1 MQKRGGAAPN
11 QMEQR
16 NVPSQE
22 RIIRI
27 HMDAAINAR
36 MIRTGKGI
44 IARHWTGKIIRAK
57 GVVER
62 KRREAVMEETLT
74 IRMALQI
81 AREAG
86 WRKIAILLDC
96 KTATNQIRINNV

>member
-44 IARHWTGKIIRAK
+44 IARHWTGKIVRAK
-57 GVVER
+57 
-62 KRREAVMEETLT
+62 
-74 IRMALQI
+74 
-81 AREAG
+81 
-86 WRKIAILLDC
+86 
-96 KTATNQIRINNV
+96 

>member
-1 MQKRGGAAPN
+1 MEKRGGAAPN

-27 HMDAAINAR
+27 HMDTATNAR

-44 IARHWTGKIIRAK
+44 IARHWTGKIVRAK
-57 GVVER
+57 
-62 KRREAVMEETLT
+62 
-74 IRMALQI
+74 
-81 AREAG
+81 
-86 WRKIAILLDC
+86 
-96 KTATNQIRINNV
+96 